1 MYKKFTV
8 PLILALVAALMLSS
22 VALAAP
28 EAKSTARRVGTIISV
43 DTALQTFKLALN
55 NGSKMT
61 IHVNG
66 STLYRGG
73 ASDLAG
79 LSNGMYVNVTT
90 TSLSSGELL
99 ATKVNVLKVV
109 VKAKVTGYVSSV
121 DASAF
126 TITGTNGS
134 TYTFQVTANTT
145 ISGKGVNA
153 FSGLLDGMKV
163 RVTYSNLGSE
173 GLRATAIVVL
183 KK

>member
-1 MYKKFTV
+1 MYKKITV

-28 EAKSTARRVGTIISV
+28 ETKSTVRRVGTIINI
-43 DTALQTFKLALN
+43 DTAFQTFKLALN
-55 NGSKMT
+55 NGTKLT

-66 STLYRGG
+66 STLYRGR

-99 ATKVNVLKVV
+99 AMKVNVLKVI

-126 TITGTNGS
+126 TVTATNGKI
-134 TYTFQVTANTT
+134 YTFQVTANTT
-145 ISGKGVNA
+145 ISGKGISSFN
-153 FSGLLDGMKV
+153 GLLDGMKV